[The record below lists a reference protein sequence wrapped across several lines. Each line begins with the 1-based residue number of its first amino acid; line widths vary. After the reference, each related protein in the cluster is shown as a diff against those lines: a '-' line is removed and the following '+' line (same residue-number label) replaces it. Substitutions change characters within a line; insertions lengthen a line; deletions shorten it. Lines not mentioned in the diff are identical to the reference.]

1 MPTKLNERNGVVILQ
16 DDAAPTG
23 YYSFTENAIEL
34 DQTKKPKG
42 FLLATIKDSLFSCFL
57 GVPAPS
63 TQGHR
68 DYLEQLSKRNAK
80 RREKPWRH
88 VTITYIE

>member
-1 MPTKLNERNGVVILQ
+1 MVILQ
-16 DDAAPTG
+16 QGAAPTG

-34 DQTKKPKG
+34 DQTKKSRD
-42 FLLATIKDSLFSCFL
+42 FLLETIKASLFSCLL
-57 GVPAPS
+57 GVPDPS
-63 TQGHR
+63 TQEHR
-68 DYLEQLSKRNAK
+68 DYLEQLARRNAK

>member
-1 MPTKLNERNGVVILQ
+1 MTILQ
-16 DDAAPTG
+16 QGDAAPTG

-42 FLLATIKDSLFSCFL
+42 FLLATIKESLFSCLL

-63 TQGHR
+63 TQGHK
-68 DYLEQLSKRNAK
+68 DFLEQLARRNAK
-80 RREKPWRH
+80 RREKPRRY